1 MKAKLTLTEYIDTT
15 TNLVDAINKRIDS
28 GFGNTNYWKKVLL
41 YIYNE
46 STKDIEQLLDVNF
59 GIKLKDKK
67 EVSNNEMNVA
77 EQLYLILQ
85 DLQEKQPELCGWLSD
100 NGYTNLTVCPR
111 CKVDDFVH
119 VEGCKLIR

>member
-28 GFGNTNYWKKVLL
+28 GFGNTNYWKKVLTYL
-41 YIYNE
+41 FRE
-46 STKDIEQLLDVNF
+46 SVDDMEQLLNVSF

-67 EVSNNEMNVA
+67 QTSTNKMSIA
-77 EQLYLILQ
+77 EQLYLMLQ
-85 DLQEKQPELCGWLSD
+85 DLQEKHPELCGWLSD